1 MVLDTE
7 RRELRSGSRLLALE
21 PLVFDL
27 LEFLIRNRDHVVS
40 RDELLAGVWGGR
52 IVSDSAIGARI
63 NAARRAICDD
73 GHEQR
78 WIRTITRK
86 GFRFVG
92 AVWDE
97 RGLYGILVPPLA
109 LPDKP
114 SIAVLPFAN
123 LSGDPEQEYL

>member
-7 RRELRSGSRLLALE
+7 RREMRSGSRLLALE

-40 RDELLAGVWGGR
+40 RDELLAGVWRGR

-73 GHEQR
+73 GGQQR
-78 WIRTITRK
+78 WIRTVARK

-92 AVWDE
+92 VVRE
-97 RGLYGILVPPLA
+97 EQGSRGSSVEGTRPQLS

-123 LSGDPEQEYL
+123 